1 MMAAFLGAI
10 KCVRT
15 LIDLSV
21 DWKKTVWG
29 KVTAVHLACAGGV
42 FDVCRELDNL
52 GLDFTVRSLEGS
64 PALYA
69 CEFGHDDILIW
80 LWIRGAIL
88 AAPQVGWVHYYG
100 GDPDVLC
107 AAAMHGH
114 SRVLRL
120 LVEQIGIKFN
130 QRLLPHAESA
140 VACASGAG
148 HDEVLDLLLAL
159 GARVNEKALP
169 AAIRSGS
176 FNCVDRLVPLQVG
189 KLRPKHVEIA
199 AETKFADILQR
210 VLRDASGFGDA
221 WVIVWLRGWPEGKTI
236 LANAHASAQW
246 TSSAIARLQKYPG
259 KAAELTSIT
268 LIPITLLAT
277 DDWDIIE
284 LQKVVLRLVRDGT
297 ATSAHI
303 RALFERSNFYDMSP
317 FGLLSTDDFANL
329 DIPADLTTL
338 GDGVFCDCKTL
349 TSFVFPPS
357 VTSIRSTAFV
367 SCAELTEIVIP
378 ESVMSIGAYA
388 FGWCYKLRVLT
399 VTSPATR
406 IEERAF
412 ENCSGLRQ
420 VTIPSDLV
428 GLGRYVFSGVRTIEV
443 LTLVGYTLSPEVVEQ
458 LRDCLATGA
467 QAIGEHLV
475 GKAFGSLIIGP
486 P

>member
-42 FDVCRELDNL
+42 FDVCREFDNL

-69 CEFGHDDILIW
+69 CEFGHDDILMW

-88 AAPQVGWVHYYG
+88 AVPQMGWVYYYG

-148 HDEVLDLLLAL
+148 HDEVLELLLEL

-176 FNCVDRLVPLQVG
+176 FNCVERLVPLQVG

-210 VLRDASGFGDA
+210 VVRDASGFGDA
-221 WVIVWLRGWPEGKTI
+221 WVIVWLRGWPEGQKI
-236 LANAHASAQW
+236 LENAHASAQW
-246 TSSAIARLQKYPG
+246 TSSGIALMQKYPG
-259 KAAELTSIT
+259 KAAELTSIAA
-268 LIPITLLAT
+268 IPVTLLAT

-297 ATSAHI
+297 ATPAHF
-303 RALFERSNFYDMSP
+303 RALIERSNFYDMSP
-317 FGLLSTDDFANL
+317 FGLLSTDDFAKL
-329 DIPADLTTL
+329 DIPPDLTTF
-338 GDGVFCDCKTL
+338 GDGVFCDCKAL
-349 TSFVFPPS
+349 TSFVCPS
-357 VTSIRSTAFV
+357 AVMSIRSTAFV
-367 SCAELTEIVIP
+367 SCAGLTEIVIP
-378 ESVMSIGAYA
+378 KTVTTIGAYA
-388 FGWCYKLRVLT
+388 FGWCSKLRVLT

-412 ENCSGLRQ
+412 QDCSSLTR
-420 VTIPSDLV
+420 VTLPSDLV
-428 GLGRYVFSGVRTIEV
+428 GLGRYAFYGVRTIEL
-443 LTLVGYTLSPEVVEQ
+443 LTLVGYALSREVVAQ

-467 QAIGEHLV
+467 QVVAEHLV
-475 GKAFGSLIIGP
+475 GTAFGTLTIGP
-486 P
+486 T